1 MTLSF
6 SQLSPNAGHIIA
18 KFALATTE
26 EVVSGQQWYKSAH
39 EIAARL
45 ARNNNITTAK
55 AAGVLAAL
63 SPNNKWER
71 NCHDAENLIQAYI
84 HGDEDDARNINV
96 CTYGAMKE
104 KAIKILNLSNYD
116 QNDFSEFADIIEI
129 LNGPKIIEFF
139 NCIMQRKDVCIDGHA
154 YSIWFGERMTMKQV
168 PNIGKRLRER
178 IKSDYLD
185 ATNWINLEMQTN
197 YLPSD
202 IQAITWVCHKRIYN
216 I

>member
-1 MTLSF
+1 MSLSF

-18 KFALATTE
+18 KFALATTAE
-26 EVVSGQQWYKSAH
+26 CVTGQQWYKSAH

-71 NCHDAENLIQAYI
+71 NCLDAEHLIQAYI
-84 HGDEDDARNINV
+84 HGDEDDAQQVNV
-96 CTYGAMKE
+96 CTYSAMKS
-104 KAIKILNLSNYD
+104 KAIKILNLSNS
-116 QNDFSEFADIIEI
+116 NDEWEHSIEVSTI
-129 LNGPKIIEFF
+129 LNGPKIIEFY
-139 NCIMQRKDVCIDGHA
+139 NCIMQRNDVCIDGHA
-154 YSIWFGERMTMKQV
+154 YSIWIGERMTMKQV

-185 ATNWINLEMQTN
+185 ATSWINEEMNTN

-202 IQAITWVCHKRIYN
+202 IQAIVWVCHRRIYN

>member
-1 MTLSF
+1 MSLSF

-26 EVVSGQQWYKSAH
+26 EVVSGQQWYKNAN
-39 EIAARL
+39 EIASRL
-45 ARNNNITTAK
+45 ASTNNITTTK
-55 AAGVLAAL
+55 AAGVIAAL

-71 NCHDAENLIQAYI
+71 NCHDAENLIQAFI
-84 HGDEDDARNINV
+84 HGEEDDAREVSV
-96 CTYGAMKE
+96 CTYSAMKE
-104 KAIKILNLSNYD
+104 KAIKILSITDYEED
-116 QNDFSEFADIIEI
+116 YYSKVIEI

-139 NCIMQRKDVCIDGHA
+139 NCIMQKKDVCIDGHA

-185 ATNWINLEMQTN
+185 ATNWINEEMETN

-202 IQAITWVCHKRIYN
+202 IQAIVWVCHKRIYN

>member
-18 KFALATTE
+18 KFALATTAE
-26 EVVSGQQWYKSAH
+26 CVTGQQWYKSAH
-39 EIAARL
+39 EIASRL

-71 NCHDAENLIQAYI
+71 NCLDAEHLIQAFI
-84 HGDEDDARNINV
+84 HGNEDDARNVSV
-96 CTYGAMKE
+96 CTYSAMKE
-104 KAIKILNLSNYD
+104 KAIKILNSK
-116 QNDFSEFADIIEI
+116 EDIYFDEIINI

-139 NCIMQRKDVCIDGHA
+139 NCIMQKNDVTVDGHA

-185 ATNWINLEMQTN
+185 ATAWINLEMQTN

-202 IQAITWVCHKRIYN
+202 IQAIVWVCHKRIYK

>member
-1 MTLSF
+1 MSLSF

-26 EVVSGQQWYKSAH
+26 EVVSGQQWYKSAN

-45 ARNNNITTAK
+45 ARNNNITLSK

-71 NCHDAENLIQAYI
+71 NCLDAEHLIQAFI
-84 HGDEDDARNINV
+84 HGDEDDARQVSV
-96 CTYGAMKE
+96 CTYSAMKE
-104 KAIKILNLSNYD
+104 KAIKILNLSNELD
-116 QNDFSEFADIIEI
+116 EGSHWVDILRI

-139 NCIMQRKDVCIDGHA
+139 NCIMQRNDVCIDGHA

-185 ATNWINLEMQTN
+185 ATKWINLEMNTN

-202 IQAITWVCHKRIYN
+202 IQAIVWVCHKRIYQ

>member
-26 EVVSGQQWYKSAH
+26 EVVSGQQWYKNAN
-39 EIAARL
+39 EIASRL

-55 AAGVLAAL
+55 AAGVIAAL

-84 HGDEDDARNINV
+84 HGDEDDARQVSV
-96 CTYGAMKE
+96 CTYSAMKE
-104 KAIKILNLSNYD
+104 KAIKILSIIDYED
-116 QNDFSEFADIIEI
+116 DFYSKVIEI

-185 ATNWINLEMQTN
+185 ATNWINEEMETN

-202 IQAITWVCHKRIYN
+202 IQAIVWVCHKRIYK

>member
-1 MTLSF
+1 MSLSF

-26 EVVSGQQWYKSAH
+26 EVVSGQQWYKNAH

-45 ARNNNITTAK
+45 ARNNNISITK
-55 AAGVLAAL
+55 AAGVIAAL

-71 NCHDAENLIQAYI
+71 NCLDAERLIQAYI
-84 HGDEDDARNINV
+84 HGDDNDAMAVSV
-96 CTYGAMKE
+96 CTYGAMKK
-104 KAIKILNLSNYD
+104 KAVDILSTNEQTFPD
-116 QNDFSEFADIIEI
+116 EIIRI

-139 NCIMQRKDVCIDGHA
+139 NCIMQRNDVCIDGHA

-185 ATNWINLEMQTN
+185 ATSWINEEMQTN

-202 IQAITWVCHKRIYN
+202 IQAIVWVCHKRIYK

>member
-71 NCHDAENLIQAYI
+71 NCLDAEHLIQAYI
-84 HGDEDDARNINV
+84 HGDEDDARQVSV
-96 CTYGAMKE
+96 CTYSAMKE
-104 KAIKILNLSNYD
+104 KAIKILNSK
-116 QNDFSEFADIIEI
+116 EDIYFDEIINI

-139 NCIMQRKDVCIDGHA
+139 NCIMQKKDVCIDGHA

-185 ATNWINLEMQTN
+185 ATNWINLEMDTN

-202 IQAITWVCHKRIYN
+202 IQAIVWVCHKRIYN

>member
-1 MTLSF
+1 MSLSF

-26 EVVSGQQWYKSAH
+26 EVVSGQQWYKNAH
-39 EIAARL
+39 EIASRL
-45 ARNNNITTAK
+45 ARNNNISTAK

-71 NCHDAENLIQAYI
+71 NCLDAEHLIQAFI
-84 HGDEDDARNINV
+84 HGDEDDARNISV
-96 CTYGAMKE
+96 CTYSAMKE
-104 KAIKILNLSNYD
+104 KAIKILNSK
-116 QNDFSEFADIIEI
+116 EDIYFDEIINI

-139 NCIMQRKDVCIDGHA
+139 NCIMQKKDVCIDGHA

-185 ATNWINLEMQTN
+185 ATEWINLEMNTN

-202 IQAITWVCHKRIYN
+202 IQAIVWVCHRRIYQ